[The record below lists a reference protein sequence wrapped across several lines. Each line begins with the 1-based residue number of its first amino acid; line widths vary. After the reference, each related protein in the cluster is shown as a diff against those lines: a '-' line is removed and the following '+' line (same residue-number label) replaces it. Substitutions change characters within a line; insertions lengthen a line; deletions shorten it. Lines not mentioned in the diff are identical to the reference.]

1 MTWLTRCENLVIK
14 PFFNRCQE
22 KVDVT
27 LLDLKS
33 LAKALSK
40 HSKKLKALLIG
51 LFKCIMV
58 KMSCKVEVLQKP
70 LVFWDTKL
78 RKVKYFKELGSFL

>member
-1 MTWLTRCENLVIK
+1 MTWPTCCENLVIK
-14 PFFNRCQE
+14 PFFARCQY

-27 LLDLKS
+27 QLDLKF

-51 LFKCIMV
+51 LFKCIMA
-58 KMSCKVEVLQKP
+58 KMNCKVEVLRKA

-78 RKVKYFKELGSFL
+78 RKVKYFKD